1 MGGVVRCDML
11 DTATREWLTA
21 LARQT
26 VDAAVRR
33 GDASREEPEEPEG
46 IGAGARQVMGGFV
59 TLTLDGELRGCIGEI
74 FPTREIWRVVREQA
88 VNAALHDP
96 RFQPLTIQEAPRVRI
111 EISALTA
118 PEPVESWREIVL
130 GRHGIVLKKGTRSA
144 VFLPQVPG
152 EQGWD
157 LETTLRFLSR
167 KAGLAPDAWEH
178 AAHFLVFEAEVFGEA

>member
-1 MGGVVRCDML
+1 ML
-11 DTATREWLTA
+11 DTATREWLTV

-33 GDASREEPEEPEG
+33 GDASREDPEG

>member
-1 MGGVVRCDML
+1 ML
-11 DTATREWLTA
+11 DRATREWLTA
-21 LARQT
+21 LARQM
-26 VDAAVRR
+26 VDAAVRLGGAPR
-33 GDASREEPEEPEG
+33 QEPEG

-74 FPTREIWRVVREQA
+74 APTREIWRVVREQA

-96 RFQPLTIQEAPRVRI
+96 RFPPLSPEEAPRVRI

-118 PEPVESWREIVL
+118 PEPVASWREIVL
-130 GRHGIVLKKGTRSA
+130 GRHGIVLTKGARSA

-157 LETTLRFLSR
+157 LETTLRYLSR
-167 KAGLAPDAWEH
+167 KAGLAADAWEH
-178 AAHFLVFEAEVFGEA
+178 DARFQVFEADVFGEA

>member
-1 MGGVVRCDML
+1 MGGVVRCGML
-11 DTATREWLTA
+11 DTATRKCLTV

-33 GDASREEPEEPEG
+33 GDVPRQEPEG
-46 IGAGARQVMGGFV
+46 EGIDVGARQVMGGFV
-59 TLTLDGELRGCIGEI
+59 TLTVDGELRGCIGEI
-74 FPTREIWRVVREQA
+74 VPTREIWRVVREQA

-96 RFQPLTIQEAPRVRI
+96 RFPPLTIQEAPQVRI

-118 PEPVESWREIVL
+118 PEPVASWREIVL
-130 GRHGIVLKKGTRSA
+130 GRHGIVLKKNGRSA

-167 KAGLAPDAWEH
+167 KAGLASDAWEH
-178 AAHFLVFEAEVFGEA
+178 DSQFLVFEAEVFGEA

>member
-1 MGGVVRCDML
+1 ML

-26 VDAAVRR
+26 VDAAVRG
-33 GDASREEPEEPEG
+33 GDIPRQEPEG
-46 IGAGARQVMGGFV
+46 EGIGVSARQVMGGFV

-74 FPTREIWRVVREQA
+74 VPTREIWRVVREQA

-96 RFQPLTIQEAPRVRI
+96 RFQPLTIQEAPQVRI

-118 PEPVESWREIVL
+118 PEPVASWREIVL
-130 GRHGIVLKKGTRSA
+130 GRHGIVLKKNGRSA

-167 KAGLAPDAWEH
+167 KAGLAPDAWERG
-178 AAHFLVFEAEVFGEA
+178 AQFLVFDAEVFGEA